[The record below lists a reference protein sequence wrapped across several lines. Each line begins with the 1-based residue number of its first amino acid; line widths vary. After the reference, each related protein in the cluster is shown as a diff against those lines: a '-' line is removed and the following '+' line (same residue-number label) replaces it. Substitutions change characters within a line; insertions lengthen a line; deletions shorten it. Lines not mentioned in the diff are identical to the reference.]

1 MSELKTTQ
9 DFAAHVQNWYEKHL
23 QVFQHYLDVPV
34 DIPMEID
41 SVPSTLS
48 GDMHKG
54 FVLAFE
60 LIIQELETHPPFVI
74 IPDGQLN

>member
-23 QVFQHYLDVPV
+23 QVFQHYLNVPV
-34 DIPMEID
+34 DIPMEIGG
-41 SVPSTLS
+41 VPSTLS

-60 LIIQELETHPPFVI
+60 LIIQELEAYPPFVI